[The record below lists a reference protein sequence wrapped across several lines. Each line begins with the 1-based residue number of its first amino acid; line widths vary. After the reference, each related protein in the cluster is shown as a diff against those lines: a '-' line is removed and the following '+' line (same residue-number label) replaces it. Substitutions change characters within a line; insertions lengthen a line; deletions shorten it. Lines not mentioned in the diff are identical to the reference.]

1 MKSSRL
7 VSFSFGFA
15 LICAFAIRTMGR
27 HFEESAQDRKIDEV
41 CAVITEEVQTG
52 SMAKAL
58 ESARTLFSFTFPE
71 TPATV
76 QVKEQHTV
84 YGTAPTSS
92 ESVSYRESHCKI
104 EARSDVS
111 VLFFLQRENVFSK
124 SLFYWTLLLGVLF
137 SALSFGFTWVTKKIS
152 ILAQRRFNLELQ
164 SALGFST
171 DLPTRGYVSRFL
183 ESIVKGGGSGR
194 NVRESVQNLKEK
206 IITQNREA
214 LALREAQL
222 ATELELKKNEKFIEV
237 VRQVRHDIRSPLQ
250 MLTILSEKDTDSSVV
265 HRQMGS
271 VISSIHGMI
280 EDLEIK
286 EEMADTSGSG
296 ERLHVAEAL
305 IKEVIQQ
312 KRLLFERTR
321 IELKINSEF
330 LSVVRIQPHH
340 FRRVVGNL
348 LQNAFD
354 AVSSNSGERII
365 WIETGKVG
373 STLHVH
379 IRDNGKGMSPEIQ
392 ERLFTSGFT
401 FGKENGSGLGLS
413 HAKSCVLRW
422 GGWIQVKSALGEGT
436 MVHFSLPIALSDTRF
451 IASSPYGDARVN
463 VVVDDDPED
472 FARVQKSLS
481 GPSVYCASLND
492 FMDWQLT
499 TQEQNGVQF
508 VFDYNLGE
516 SRSGLEVL
524 KTVSSELPKI
534 LSTNDYDREDV
545 IAASRGGI
553 YVLPKVFLIQ

>member
-1 MKSSRL
+1 MKPLRILSI
-7 VSFSFGFA
+7 SFVLSLLIA
-15 LICAFAIRTMGR
+15 LAIRNIGR
-27 HFEESAQDRKIDEV
+27 HLEESAQDRKIDEV

-58 ESARTLFSFTFPE
+58 ESARTLFSFTFPD

-76 QVKEQHTV
+76 QIKEQSMV
-84 YGTAPTSS
+84 YGTAPASS
-92 ESVSYRESHCKI
+92 DSYRESRCEI
-104 EARSDVS
+104 EARSDVA
-111 VLFFLQRENVFSK
+111 VLFFLQRENIFSGA
-124 SLFYWTLLLGVLF
+124 LFYWTLFLGISFSFLF
-137 SALSFGFTWVTKKIS
+137 LAFTWVTKRVS

-164 SALGFST
+164 SALGFSP
-171 DLPTRGYVSRFL
+171 DIPAKGIASRFL
-183 ESIVKGGGSGR
+183 ESIVTGGGSGR
-194 NVRESVQNLKEK
+194 NIRNSVQDLKEK
-206 IITQNREA
+206 IIEQNREA
-214 LALREAQL
+214 LTLREAQMT
-222 ATELELKKNEKFIEV
+222 TEIELKKNEKFIEV

-250 MLTILSEKDTDSSVV
+250 TLMVLSEKDTDSSLV

-286 EEMADTSGSG
+286 EEMADTSGNG

-312 KRLLFERTR
+312 KRLLFPGTN

-330 LSVVRIQPHH
+330 LSVVRVQPHH

-354 AVSSNSGERII
+354 AIDSNFGERII
-365 WIETGKVG
+365 RIETEK
-373 STLHVH
+373 SSQTLFVR
-379 IRDNGKGMSPEIQ
+379 ICDDGKGMSPEVQ
-392 ERLFTSGFT
+392 EKLFTSGFT

-413 HAKSCVLRW
+413 HAKSCILRW
-422 GGWIQVKSALGEGT
+422 GGKIHLESTIGKGT
-436 MVHFSLPIALSDTRF
+436 TVHFSIPLALHDTRF
-451 IASSPYGDARVN
+451 IAKSPLTDSKVN
-463 VVVDDDPED
+463 VVLDDDPED
-472 FARVQKSLS
+472 FARVEKALS
-481 GPSVYCASLND
+481 GPSVYCSSLED
-492 FMDWQLT
+492 FADWQFA

-524 KTVSSELPKI
+524 KTVTSELPKI

-545 IAASRGGI
+545 IKASQEGI
-553 YVLPKVFLIQ
+553 YVLPKVFLVQ